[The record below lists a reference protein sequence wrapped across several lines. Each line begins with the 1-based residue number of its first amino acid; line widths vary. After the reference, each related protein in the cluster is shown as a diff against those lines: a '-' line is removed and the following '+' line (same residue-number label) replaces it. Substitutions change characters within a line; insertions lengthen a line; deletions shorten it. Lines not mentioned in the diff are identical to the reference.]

1 MRKTIL
7 SVILLLLCSAMS
19 AQSKG
24 RVEYLKMPC
33 TLLQGITQRDYTL
46 YLPPG
51 YDAHDAEKYPVLY
64 LLHGGGCEDTQWV
77 TDGRLPQIADS
88 LINGGKVPKMIIVCP
103 EANKNKMIWFND
115 PDWAYEDFFFKEFI
129 PYIEQHYRA
138 LTDKWHRSVAGFSMG
153 GGGSVVYGV
162 HHPELFNMVYAM
174 SSYLRRQ
181 PLEFLKNDPLGEWR
195 QTVVERNNPIKY
207 VAACPQVEVDK
218 MNTVRWFIDC
228 GDDDFTLEG
237 NMDLVKVFRSRGIH
251 HQFRVKDGNHNW
263 DYWRPALVE
272 AIKNAFITTNVER
285 KNIK

>member
-1 MRKTIL
+1 MKKTIL
-7 SVILLLLCSAMS
+7 SFILLLLCGGVFS
-19 AQSKG
+19 QNKG
-24 RVEYLKMPC
+24 RIEYMKMPC
-33 TLLQGITQRDYTL
+33 KMLKGISQRDYTL

-51 YDAHDAEKYPVLY
+51 YDADKAEKYPVLY

-77 TDGRLPQIADS
+77 TDGRLPEVADS
-88 LINGGKVPKMIIVCP
+88 LINNHIVPKMVIVCP

-115 PDWAYEDFFFKEFI
+115 PNWTYEDFFFNEFV
-129 PYIEQHYRA
+129 PYIESHYRV
-138 LTDKWHRSVAGFSMG
+138 LTDKSNRSLAGFSMG

-162 HHPELFNMVYAM
+162 HHPEKFNMVYAM

-207 VAACPQVEVDK
+207 VATCQQTKIND

-237 NMDLVKVFRSRGIH
+237 NMDLIKTFRSRGVRY
-251 HQFRVKDGNHNW
+251 QFRVKDGNHNW
-263 DYWRPALVE
+263 EYWRPALVE
-272 AIKNAFITTNVER
+272 AIKNAFIN
-285 KNIK
+285 K